1 MVARLSV
8 LLVLAAAPAL
18 ASTTANTTSTTF
30 CTDSDASISQGC
42 CQTVGGQYDN
52 STKYCYNAQTTF
64 GPCIVSHFGNSR
76 TTAVSHTAQCQSDG
90 KVTWSFVSSAGA
102 LSVSIPAV
110 ALAAIAVATFA

>member
-8 LLVLAAAPAL
+8 LLLLAAFAPATL
-18 ASTTANTTSTTF
+18 ANSTTSTPF

-42 CQTVGGQYDN
+42 CQTVGGTYDN
-52 STKYCYNAQTTF
+52 TTKYCYNAQTTF

-76 TTAVSHTAQCQSDG
+76 TTAVAHTAHCEADG
-90 KVTWSFVSSAGA
+90 KVTWSFASSAGA